1 MRHNRLFLR
10 DTKTPFFVIQKQL
23 QKADLLMAR
32 ARNRITAYLENK
44 DNKIGIVDVL
54 MIIFCYHYHFH
65 HLYHYH
71 HHCYYHH
78 YHHYHHHYYY
88 HRLDYHHHLDHHSN

>member
-1 MRHNRLFLR
+1 M
-10 DTKTPFFVIQKQL
+10 IQKQL

-44 DNKIGIVDVL
+44 DNKIGNDDIL

-71 HHCYYHH
+71 
-78 YHHYHHHYYY
+78 
-88 HRLDYHHHLDHHSN
+88 RLDYHHHLDLHSN